1 MNNPFSDALVSTQ
14 WLADHIDAPDVR
26 VVDASYYMPAQNK
39 NARDLYN
46 AQHIPGAVFFDID
59 DIAADDSAPLP
70 HMMPDAIKFSAKVRK
85 LGLGDGVRIVVYAQ
99 TGAAMAACRAWWMLR
114 HFGHQDVVV
123 LDGGLPKWL
132 AEGHPVTDAIT
143 PPRERHFTARANS
156 FLLREYD
163 QVLSNVTSKRE
174 QIVDARAGE
183 RFRGEVDDPWGKSG
197 HMPGAFNLPFDQ
209 LLNAD
214 GTFKDADEISTAFK
228 EAGIVLDRPV
238 VATCGSGVTACVLA
252 MGAYI
257 AGHKQVAV
265 FDGSWAQWA
274 TTEDSPVT
282 TGPSQSET
290 P

>member
-1 MNNPFSDALVSTQ
+1 MTNPLSDALVSTQ
-14 WLADHIDAPDVR
+14 WLADHLDAPDVR
-26 VVDASYYMPAQNK
+26 VVDASWYMPADNK
-39 NARDLYN
+39 NAREIHD

-85 LGLGDGVRIVVYAQ
+85 LGLGDGVRIVIYGQ
-99 TGAAMAACRAWWMLR
+99 TGSALAACRAWWMLR
-114 HFGHQDVVV
+114 HFGHHDVVV

-132 AEGHPVTDAIT
+132 AENRPVTDTPT

-156 FLLREYD
+156 FLLREID
-163 QVLSNVTSKRE
+163 QVMSNVKTKRE
-174 QIVDARAGE
+174 QLVDARAGE

-197 HMPGAFNLPFDQ
+197 HVPGSYNLPFNL

-214 GTFKDADEISTAFK
+214 GTFKDATAIKAEF
-228 EAGIVLDRPV
+228 EAAGVDLDKPV
-238 VATCGSGVTACVLA
+238 VTTCGSGVTACVLA

-257 AGHKQVAV
+257 VGHKQVAV

-274 TTEDSPVT
+274 TTEDSPVE
-282 TGPSQSET
+282 TGPA
-290 P
+290 

>member
-1 MNNPFSDALVSTQ
+1 MTNPLSDALVSTQ

-26 VVDASYYMPAQNK
+26 VVDASWYMPADNIS
-39 NARDLYN
+39 ARERYDGE
-46 AQHIPGAVFFDID
+46 HIPGAVFFDID

-85 LGLGDGVRIVVYAQ
+85 LGLGDGVRIVVYGQ
-99 TGAAMAACRAWWMLR
+99 TGSALAACRAWWMLR

-123 LDGGLPKWL
+123 LDGGLPKWK
-132 AEGHPVTDAIT
+132 AENRPVTDAPT

-156 FLLREYD
+156 FLLREID
-163 QVLSNVTSKRE
+163 QVLSNVKTNRE
-174 QIVDARAGE
+174 QLVDARAGE
-183 RFRGEVDDPWGKSG
+183 RFRGEIDDPWGKSG
-197 HMPGAFNLPFDQ
+197 HVPGSFNLPFN
-209 LLNAD
+209 LLINAD
-214 GTFKDADEISTAFK
+214 GTFKDADAIKEEFNTA
-228 EAGIVLDRPV
+228 GVNLDKPV

-274 TTEDSPVT
+274 TTEDSPVD
-282 TGPSQSET
+282 TGPA
-290 P
+290 

>member
-1 MNNPFSDALVSTQ
+1 MSNPLSDALVSTQ
-14 WLADHIDAPDVR
+14 WLADHLDAPDVR

-39 NARDLYN
+39 NAREIYDT
-46 AQHIPGAVFFDID
+46 QHIPGAVFFDID

-85 LGLGDGVRIVVYAQ
+85 LGLGDGVRIVVYSQ
-99 TGAAMAACRAWWMLR
+99 TGSAMAACRAWWMLR
-114 HFGHQDVVV
+114 HFGHQDVAV

-132 AEGHPVTDAIT
+132 SEGHPVTDAPT

-163 QVLSNVTSKRE
+163 QMLSNVTRKRE
-174 QIVDARAGE
+174 QIVDARAAE
-183 RFRGEVDDPWGKSG
+183 RFRGEVDDPWGKTG
-197 HMPGAFNLPFDQ
+197 HMPGAFNVPFDQ

-214 GTFKDADEISTAFK
+214 GTFKDADEIRAAFK
-228 EAGIVLDRPV
+228 EAGVDLDRPV

-257 AGHKQVAV
+257 TGHKQVAV

-274 TTEDSPVT
+274 STEDSPVA
-282 TGPSQSET
+282 TGPA
-290 P
+290 